1 MKKSILN
8 RAMFRQVK
16 SPAYGTGIS
25 ANLVSKEQRQRYNY
39 GGRVGLVHGTPSY
52 FAPSR
57 KSTAQQREDEF
68 QNWYGAYQQSDAPI
82 RDFYINPVGGTGP
95 AGEGG
100 EFVDASQWYYTPDE
114 EAKIKYAE
122 KFDTKPFAS
131 EYEKLYGEHSIHG
144 KTPKNVIEGQDFL
157 TTGSKTGEDFEWTTF
172 KDETVMVNGEEKKVK
187 DLTEK
192 DKETIAIQ
200 KENIKSGPD
209 LGLFTDRIQ
218 EGGDLYQA
226 KLEGDVTTKAAPMD
240 TETLD
245 TFNIEDIVKKYY
257 DPKKTLG
264 EAQMGLAGQVLKAGF
279 QPKKEAAAIIG
290 DAFGKFGTT
299 LAADE
304 KAMKK
309 LAASGEISKEV
320 YEASQRTK
328 GKEQRKT
335 DAAEHILENKD
346 TSPYKKFM
354 GLEKVYEGDTAKAI
368 GRATGQNAPI
378 HLKRDTTSKNLI
390 MPTDAKPGQTFFD
403 REYDVLYVANAQ
415 GDLQQVNI
423 KEYVEANFAG
433 SDMKKALAQ
442 KNKDIDA
449 LIK

>member
-1 MKKSILN
+1 MKKKNILN

-25 ANLVSKEQRQRYNY
+25 ANLVSKEERQRYNY
-39 GGRVGLVHGTPSY
+39 GGRVGLVHGTAPY

-68 QNWYGAYQQSDAPI
+68 QNWYSKYQQSDAPI
-82 RDFYINPVGGTGP
+82 RDFYINPVGGTGA

-100 EFVDASQWYYTPDE
+100 EFQDASQWYYTPDE
-114 EAKIKYAE
+114 EAKIEFAE

-131 EYEKLYGEHSIHG
+131 EYEKIYGKHSIHG
-144 KTPKNVIEGQDFL
+144 KTPKNVVEGQEYL
-157 TTGSKTGEDFEWTTF
+157 TTDSKTGEDFGWT
-172 KDETVMVNGEEKKVK
+172 KYKKPEELSEEEETQ
-187 DLTEK
+187 L
-192 DKETIAIQ
+192 AIQ
-200 KENIKSGPD
+200 KENIESGASD
-209 LGLFTDRIQ
+209 LGLYTERL
-218 EGGDLYQA
+218 EPGGDLYQA
-226 KLEGDVTTKAAPMD
+226 KLEGDVTAKIGPMD

-245 TFNIEDIVKKYY
+245 TFNIEDVIKKYY
-257 DPKKTLG
+257 DPKKSLG
-264 EAQMGLAGQVLKAGF
+264 EAQMGLAGQILKAGF

-299 LAADE
+299 LGADE

-320 YEASQRTK
+320 YEASQRAK

-335 DAAEHILENKD
+335 DAANDILKNKD

-378 HLKRDTTSKNLI
+378 HLKRDPQTKDLM

-442 KNKDIDA
+442 KNIEIDA

>member
-1 MKKSILN
+1 MKKKNILN

-25 ANLVSKEQRQRYNY
+25 ANLVNKEERQRYNY
-39 GGRVGLVHGTPSY
+39 GGRVGLVHGTAPY

-68 QNWYGAYQQSDAPI
+68 QNWYSKYQQSDAPI
-82 RDFYINPVGGTGP
+82 RDFYINPVGGTGA

-114 EAKIKYAE
+114 EAKIEYAE

-131 EYEKLYGEHSIHG
+131 EYEKLYGKHSIHG
-144 KTPKNVIEGQDFL
+144 KTPKNVVEGQDFL
-157 TTGSKTGEDFEWTTF
+157 TTGSKEGEDFGWT
-172 KDETVMVNGEEKKVK
+172 KYEKPEE
-187 DLTEK
+187 LTEK
-192 DKETIAIQ
+192 DEEQIAIQ
-200 KENIKSGPD
+200 KESIRSGPD
-209 LGLFTDRIQ
+209 LGLHSKRILP
-218 EGGDLYQA
+218 GGDLYQG
-226 KLEGDVTTKAAPMD
+226 KLEGDVTKKTGPMD

-257 DPKKTLG
+257 DPEKTLG
-264 EAQMGLAGQVLKAGF
+264 EAQLGLAGQVLKAGF
-279 QPKKEAAAIIG
+279 QKKSDAMATLG
-290 DAFGKFGTT
+290 DAMGKFGTT
-299 LAADE
+299 VAADE

-320 YEASQRTK
+320 YEASQRAK

-335 DAAEHILENKD
+335 DAANDILKNKD

-378 HLKRDTTSKNLI
+378 HLKRDPQTKDLM